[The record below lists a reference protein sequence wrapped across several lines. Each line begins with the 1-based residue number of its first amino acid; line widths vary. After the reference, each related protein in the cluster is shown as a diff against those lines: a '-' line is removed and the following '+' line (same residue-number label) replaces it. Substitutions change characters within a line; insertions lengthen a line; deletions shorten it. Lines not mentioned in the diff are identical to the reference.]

1 MLAARAYLRL
11 QLAHDSQTRQSNVVF
26 LGRMPNGGL
35 EVKRSWNPILWA
47 GFALA
52 LASLPLYFLFL
63 VRYQNTRES
72 PWANVLVSAI
82 AAVMLG
88 VGIWRAYNR
97 PQQFRG
103 KVFGPIL
110 TLLSVAAIGLLF
122 TTIYSV
128 ARNLPAS
135 INAPQLGQRVPD
147 FTLPDSE
154 GQLVTFSTL
163 EGQPFTSNEWPPKAA
178 AGKKASGTVLI
189 FYRGYW

>member
-1 MLAARAYLRL
+1 
-11 QLAHDSQTRQSNVVF
+11 
-26 LGRMPNGGL
+26 MPNGGL
-35 EVKRSWNPILWA
+35 AVKRSWNPILWA

-72 PWANVLVSAI
+72 PWANLLLSAI